1 MLCGILES
9 DIPSDVMQSQNLQ
22 QSWKSRFSFEL
33 TAGQESL
40 IGEMAD
46 FIFSSSPLKL
56 FILRGYAGT
65 GKTSLISSLVK
76 TIPGFGINTVLLA
89 PTGRAAK
96 VFASY
101 SGKPA
106 YTIHKKIYFP
116 GLSDDGHTSLILK
129 QNPHRNTLFLI
140 DEASMIPEYSGRND
154 LFDTGNILE
163 DLIRYIYAAENC
175 FAVFIGDTAQLPPVG
190 LDISPAL
197 DAAKLSKNY
206 GLLVQEFELTDVV
219 RQPHASA
226 ILENATLIREK
237 LRREETGIPLF
248 GPCNHSD
255 FYRINGSELE
265 DALQDAYSNYGLE
278 NTVVLCR
285 SNKRANIFN
294 REIRNR
300 LLFRENEINASDI
313 LMIVRNNYFWMEKGN
328 NIEFIAN
335 GDMVEVRRI
344 RRTSSLGDFHFADIS
359 FRWIDY
365 PDEPDMECKVL
376 LNSIMSDSASLP
388 SSDMRIL
395 AKHILEGQEIP
406 SEKSLRKDEY
416 FNALQVK
423 FAYAVTV
430 HKSQGGQW
438 DVVFIDQGYFTED
451 MINTDYF
458 RWLYTA
464 LTRASKKVYLVNFH
478 DRFFK

>member
-1 MLCGILES
+1 
-9 DIPSDVMQSQNLQ
+9 MQSLNLQ

-40 IGEMAD
+40 IGKMAD
-46 FIFSSSPLKL
+46 FIFLASPLKL

-65 GKTSLISSLVK
+65 GKTTLISSLVK
-76 TIPGFGINTVLLA
+76 TLPGFGISTVLLA

-101 SGKPA
+101 SGTPA

-116 GLSDDGHTSLILK
+116 GMAEDGRASLILK
-129 QNPHRNTLFLI
+129 QNPHKNTLFLI
-140 DEASMIPEYSGRND
+140 DEASMIPEYSGKND

-163 DLIRYIYAAENC
+163 DLIRYVYASENC

-197 DAAKLSKNY
+197 DAAKLSKTY
-206 GLLVQEFELTDVV
+206 SLDVHEFELTDVV
-219 RQPHASA
+219 RQPHTST

-237 LRREETGIPLF
+237 LRRKENGIPLF
-248 GPCNHSD
+248 GPCNRSD

-300 LLFRENEINASDI
+300 LLFRENEINAGDI

-344 RRTSSLGDFHFADIS
+344 RRTSLLGDFQFADIS

-388 SSDMRIL
+388 ASDMRNL
-395 AKHILEGQEIP
+395 ARLILEGQDIP
-406 SEKSLRKDEY
+406 SEKTLRKDEF

-438 DVVFIDQGYFTED
+438 DVVFIDQGYFTEE

-464 LTRASKKVYLVNFH
+464 ITRATKKVYLVNFH